1 MYMHTLVFNLTNTI
15 LILFL
20 QTTGKRDLVTTDQ
33 VSNSFNITI
42 RSLYTL

>member
-1 MYMHTLVFNLTNTI
+1 MYMHSLVFNLTNAI

-20 QTTGKRDLVTTDQ
+20 QATGKRDLVTTDQ

-42 RSLYTL
+42 RLLYTL